1 LRPSSPDEEVRVVRR
16 TVEVTA
22 VDASDLRDVAGL
34 WLAAK
39 VDAGSSREVCARTI
53 TEGRLAAALAR
64 PGVQAFVARLDGEAV
79 GYVITTDNPFG
90 LNRNEEVCVEQLW
103 VAPEA
108 RRHGLAKALLAAVL
122 GTAERAGCDVVV
134 SNVPTSSREANRFF
148 ARLGFSSVVVRRVV
162 ATSALRRKL
171 APETAETGD
180 ALRRR
185 RRSLR
190 QRAFASS
197 T

>member
-1 LRPSSPDEEVRVVRR
+1 MARR
-16 TVEVTA
+16 TVEVVV
-22 VDASDLRDVAGL
+22 VDVDDLRDVTGL

-39 VDAGSSREVCARTI
+39 VDGGSSKQLCARTI
-53 TEGRLAAALAR
+53 AEGKLAAALRR
-64 PGVQAFVARLDGEAV
+64 PGVQAFVAHLDGEPV
-79 GYVITTDNPFG
+79 GYVVTSDNPFG
-90 LNRNEEVCVEQLW
+90 LSPTDEVAIEQLW

-108 RRHGLAKALLAAVL
+108 RRHGVAKALLTTVL
-122 GTAERAGCDVVV
+122 GAAERAGCEVVV

-162 ATSALRRKL
+162 ATSALRRRL

-180 ALRRR
+180 ELRRR

-190 QRAFASS
+190 HRAFAPSGPS
-197 T
+197 A